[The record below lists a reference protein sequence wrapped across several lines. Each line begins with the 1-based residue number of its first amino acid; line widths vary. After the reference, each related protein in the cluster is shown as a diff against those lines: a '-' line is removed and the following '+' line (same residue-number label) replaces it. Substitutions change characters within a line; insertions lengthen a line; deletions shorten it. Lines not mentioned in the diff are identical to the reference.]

1 MNDPWT
7 QPDPPGQRSIR
18 KELVFPVPPEAVWE
32 AVATGPGIACW
43 FYPTDLEPRVG
54 GRITQS
60 FGADVTEAGEVTVH
74 EPGRRLAARG
84 RAPESGG
91 VAQAFEYLIE
101 GREGGSTVLR
111 FIHSG
116 FSTDASFDD
125 EYGVIDNG
133 WDLFLG
139 ILRTYLEHFAGQPG
153 ASAQAM
159 GTYEGAAEAAW
170 GLLMGSARSDVDVDA
185 IAVGAAVTL
194 SPPGLEPLSGV
205 VDMRHQGE
213 VRSGFAGDVL
223 GLRLADGVLRLA
235 VEGRPEGPASVW
247 AARYGYGAGMAAT
260 EASGPALQ
268 NWLADLFPASASPP
282 PPPPPPS

>member
-1 MNDPWT
+1 MNDPRT

-54 GRITQS
+54 GRVTQS
-60 FGADVTEAGEVTVH
+60 FGDDVVEAGEVTAY

-84 RAPESGG
+84 AAHPDGG
-91 VAQAFEYLIE
+91 GPVQAFEYLIE
-101 GREGGSTVLR
+101 AREGGSTVLR

-125 EYGVIDNG
+125 EYGVVDNG
-133 WDLFLG
+133 WDLFFG
-139 ILRTYLEHFAGQPG
+139 ILRTYLQHFAGQRG

-159 GTYEGAAEAAW
+159 ASHEGPTEAAW
-170 GLLMGSARSDVDVDA
+170 RLLMGSAQPDVEVDA
-185 IAVGAAVTL
+185 IAVGAALRLT
-194 SPPGLEPLSGV
+194 PPGLESFSGV
-205 VDMRHQGE
+205 VDVRHQGE

-223 GLRLADGVLRLA
+223 GLRLPDGVLRLA

-247 AARYGYGAGMAAT
+247 AAWYGYGPGVAAA
-260 EASGPALQ
+260 EASAPALQ
-268 NWLADLFPASASPP
+268 RWLADLFPAPAPSPT
-282 PPPPPPS
+282 